1 MKMNMY
7 PKEGT
12 LEALVLAK
20 LLTGKEITLDDFEDY
35 PEVTAESLDQA
46 VQNLMS
52 GMFESEVDNKLAFD
66 A

>member
-1 MKMNMY
+1 MIY

-20 LLTGKEITLDDFEDY
+20 LLTGKSITIDDFEDH
-35 PEVTAESLDQA
+35 PEVTEESLDQA
-46 VQNLMS
+46 VNNLMN
-52 GMFESEVDNKLAFD
+52 GMFESDSDNTVKFD